1 MRPLLLTALALA
13 PRAGGEGEGGTPP
26 NATACA
32 SCCGS
37 APPAEEHHDRL
48 GLVMVLLMLAV
59 ALAVGYAAEQQ
70 SWCRRWLPHASCSLA
85 VGVAAGWMIMRL
97 SDHAAAGGMES
108 VLQFSD
114 EFFFLFLLPPIIFES
129 GFNMDHEQTKA
140 FVRNVG
146 PIIWFALAGTLLS
159 CIVTA
164 AVVYAMGAAGAAPF
178 ADDGGGLTKLESMAF
193 GALIAATDPVTVLSV
208 FGQGNVNLDLFS
220 LVFGESVLND
230 AIAII
235 LYGALDEL
243 RQDSD
248 DGGRGEYEFA
258 VAISSTVVLFCA
270 ALTIGLCSGMASSWL
285 FKHLFRGKDEDFTVE
300 QGLLVVCPLISWM
313 LAEALGL
320 SGVRPPAACSHRL
333 PVACEPAQL
342 RCVSR
347 SCRYC
352 SAGWP

>member
-1 MRPLLLTALALA
+1 MAHSELALILLLGTLSVTVATFL
-13 PRAGGEGEGGTPP
+13 GERTKLWFMTDSGI
-26 NATACA
+26 AIIV
-32 SCCGS
+32 
-37 APPAEEHHDRL
+37 
-48 GLVMVLLMLAV
+48 GLVLGGIHYIYTLADDVVDDTQQLKLFEFQPGIFTLL
-59 ALAVGYAAEQQ
+59 
-70 SWCRRWLPHASCSLA
+70 
-85 VGVAAGWMIMRL
+85 
-97 SDHAAAGGMES
+97 
-108 VLQFSD
+108 
-114 EFFFLFLLPPIIFES
+114 LLPPIIFES

>member
-37 APPAEEHHDRL
+37 APSAEEHHDRL

-300 QGLLVVCPLISWM
+300 QGLLVVCPRHRHRASTRLQPRPGRTGGSANNIGRSK
-313 LAEALGL
+313 GG
-320 SGVRPPAACSHRL
+320 GVHNPRTNS
-333 PVACEPAQL
+333 
-342 RCVSR
+342 
-347 SCRYC
+347 
-352 SAGWP
+352 